1 MNANN
6 SILEIINLI
15 NNNHLDKAL
24 DFINNKK
31 DIEQKNI
38 ILNLKDIIYL
48 KKKIINWLK
57 KIFWS
62 P

>member
-38 ILNLKDIIYL
+38 ILNLKGIIYL

>member
-1 MNANN
+1 MNTNN

-38 ILNLKDIIYL
+38 ILNLRGVIYF

-62 P
+62 R

>member
-1 MNANN
+1 MNTNN
-6 SILEIINLI
+6 SILEIVNLI
-15 NNNHLDKAL
+15 KNNHLDKAL

-38 ILNLKDIIYL
+38 ILNLKGIIYL

-62 P
+62 R